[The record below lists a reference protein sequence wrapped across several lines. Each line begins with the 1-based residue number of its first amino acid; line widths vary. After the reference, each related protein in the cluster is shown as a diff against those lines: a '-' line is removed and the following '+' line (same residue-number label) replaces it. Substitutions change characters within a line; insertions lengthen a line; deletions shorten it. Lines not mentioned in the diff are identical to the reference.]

1 VVYWSWDVGGSIT
14 TAGRFYPEILHRSWS
29 PDHILLL
36 EKSLNHQEYVL
47 AHCQPAYLSH
57 LNVTISY
64 FRAQRDRIL
73 LGLTTVTIAVFTMQL
88 CSGTPPFLTSEVAN
102 KQDYLEWI
110 SEYRTKANKIRSII
124 SLSKVS
130 IPHIG
135 ISSWS
140 SASCCSSLP
149 SLFRLCDISGGEPG
163 AKWMSREVIRRSM
176 PGMRS
181 GVGSRDRA

>member
-1 VVYWSWDVGGSIT
+1 MEAD
-14 TAGRFYPEILHRSWS
+14 P

-88 CSGTPPFLTSEVAN
+88 CSGTLSVPVSGKADNQDCSGSTSE
-102 KQDYLEWI
+102 YLIKED
-110 SEYRTKANKIRSII
+110 RIRSIT
-124 SLSKVS
+124 SPSKVS

-149 SLFRLCDISGGEPG
+149 SLFRLCDIFGGELG
-163 AKWMSREVIRRSM
+163 VRWISREIIRKSM
-176 PGMRS
+176 PGMRI
-181 GVGSRDRA
+181 GVGSRHRLWLPVKFYSLVS